1 MQYIDQS
8 TAPSES
14 DIYEIT
20 QTEMIC
26 EPEMEDSTFS
36 EVVKF
41 YIDQETGDFFPKYAE
56 LGVKKWTDEE
66 NFEYIGKKEKIN
78 LALYLEQKSVPI
90 SLFYKREDIFVKIN
104 VILTVRETKSALTA
118 SDEVAF
124 DEEAASSE
132 EEQE

>member
-1 MQYIDQS
+1 
-8 TAPSES
+8 
-14 DIYEIT
+14 
-20 QTEMIC
+20 
-26 EPEMEDSTFS
+26 MEDSTFS

-132 EEQE
+132 EEQEYFSALEKISNPFLSI